1 VAAEQVRWQ
10 VLDAALAAAL
20 TAAAVAEVTVDG
32 YGPVTALFAAVVTVA
47 LNWRRSFP
55 LTVLVIGACA
65 WTVPILLG
73 LVPSEAALTPLVA
86 LLIAVYSVGRHASTR
101 RAVMGGAVAL
111 ATSLISDLRMAHPGL
126 SDFGF
131 TAILISWPW
140 FAGFALRSHAQANAM
155 LADRARLLEAERDA
169 KAEAAVAAERASLA
183 RDLHDIIAHC
193 VSLMVVQAGAAEQVL
208 DRQPARA
215 REALRAIGESGRGA
229 LADLRRLLA
238 LLRQGELEP
247 GLAPQPGT
255 GDLDTL
261 TAQVRAAGLPVQ
273 LNVEGGPQDLPP
285 GVDLAVFRVVQEAL
299 TNTLKHAQTGAKASV
314 MVRYRPDT
322 VTVTVTDDGKPV
334 SDTGDGTTGQGLA
347 GMRERLAL
355 YGGDLQA
362 GPRPGGGYQL
372 TAQLPLHGTHLAG
385 TAPAPR

>member
-1 VAAEQVRWQ
+1 
-10 VLDAALAAAL
+10 
-20 TAAAVAEVTVDG
+20 
-32 YGPVTALFAAVVTVA
+32 
-47 LNWRRSFP
+47 
-55 LTVLVIGACA
+55 
-65 WTVPILLG
+65 
-73 LVPSEAALTPLVA
+73 
-86 LLIAVYSVGRHASTR
+86 
-101 RAVMGGAVAL
+101 
-111 ATSLISDLRMAHPGL
+111 
-126 SDFGF
+126 
-131 TAILISWPW
+131 LISWPW

-215 REALRAIGESGRGA
+215 REALRAIGDSGRGA

-314 MVRYRPDT
+314 MVRYQPDM

-334 SDTGDGTTGQGLA
+334 SDASNDTTGQGLA

-362 GPRPGGGYQL
+362 GPRPGRGYQL
-372 TAQLPLHGTHLAG
+372 IAQLPLQGTHLAD